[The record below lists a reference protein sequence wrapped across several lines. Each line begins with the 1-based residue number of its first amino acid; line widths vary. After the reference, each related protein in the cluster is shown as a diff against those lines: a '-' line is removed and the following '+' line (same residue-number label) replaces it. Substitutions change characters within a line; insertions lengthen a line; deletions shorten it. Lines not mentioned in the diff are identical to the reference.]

1 MVTCRT
7 IITRALQQATI
18 VPLGR
23 DPTSKEAEAGLSAL
37 AGMYEGWV
45 SGSMFGR
52 LKDVYESQDYTANVG
67 ERIFA
72 DDATI
77 TLPDT
82 IEVDGVDTIPH
93 DLGAVSINDGT
104 WRHWIWDGQWT
115 EITGLTLDSD
125 APLASRDREG
135 LAACLAGYLAEG
147 FGGQI
152 GPFTQRRAARFESS
166 LSLKL
171 GSTQDASAPSY
182 F

>member
-52 LKDVYESQDYTANVG
+52 LKDVYQDADYDAEPG
-67 ERIFA
+67 ERVYA
-72 DDATI
+72 DGYTV
-77 TLPDT
+77 TLPLTVENETETPRDM
-82 IEVDGVDTIPH
+82 
-93 DLGAVSINDGT
+93 AVISVYNGG
-104 WRHWIWDGQWT
+104 WVNWLWDGAWVNLSA
-115 EITGLTLDSD
+115 LTLDSE
-125 APLASRDREG
+125 APLADRDREG
-135 LAACLAGYLAEG
+135 LASALAGYLAEG

-152 GPFTQRRAARFESS
+152 GPQTQRRAARFESS

-171 GSTQDASAPSY
+171 GSTQDATAPSY